1 MALADKIIDLRK
13 KAGWSQEQLAE
24 HLDISRQ
31 SVSKWESGASVPEL
45 DKIIKISDLFGVTT
59 DYLLKKETEERTDGY
74 IPERDNTAS
83 FEKTSDTPNGSPQD
97 AERTVSQ
104 QEATTFIDLAKEVS
118 PKIALGV
125 SLCILS
131 PICLLFLSGI
141 AECSSLLSEDVAS
154 AFGIIILLL
163 FAGAGVGYLIF
174 FGMKLDKYE
183 YLEKENISILTET
196 RTLVTE
202 KKENFAPLYRK
213 KVVFGVL
220 LCLCSVMPL
229 FIATA
234 FDPKDFVYSFCMCIL
249 LGIVAVGV
257 NCFVKYGIIQGSF
270 DKILEEGDYTR
281 SKKAISK
288 NLGAVAGIYWC
299 FIVAAYLGASFITNK
314 WNITWIIFAIAGI
327 LFAACMG
334 VMRLHYDHKQS

>member
-1 MALADKIIDLRK
+1 
-13 KAGWSQEQLAE
+13 
-24 HLDISRQ
+24 
-31 SVSKWESGASVPEL
+31 
-45 DKIIKISDLFGVTT
+45 
-59 DYLLKKETEERTDGY
+59 
-74 IPERDNTAS
+74 
-83 FEKTSDTPNGSPQD
+83 
-97 AERTVSQ
+97 
-104 QEATTFIDLAKEVS
+104 
-118 PKIALGV
+118 
-125 SLCILS
+125 
-131 PICLLFLSGI
+131 
-141 AECSSLLSEDVAS
+141 
-154 AFGIIILLL
+154 
-163 FAGAGVGYLIF
+163 
-174 FGMKLDKYE
+174 
-183 YLEKENISILTET
+183 
-196 RTLVTE
+196 
-202 KKENFAPLYRK
+202 
-213 KVVFGVL
+213 
-220 LCLCSVMPL
+220 MPL